1 MQRLYVGATANSYQD
16 SLCRILPL
24 RRHYGDGLFSWDKA
38 LRLSLEDDLDTSVG
52 EHRQHC
58 LGDVTIFTSEEGIPL
73 LEDRHLSPEGRIH
86 TGELQRDIATTYDDQ
101 PCWERVKLQK
111 PRTIIDTLVV
121 SSLKSQGRWARS
133 GIDID
138 ALGLDLTSTVLRQDF
153 DYIRREEAR
162 RTRQDLY
169 ARDRSQLIIV
179 GSSEG
184 GGQLLTALHRSL
196 EGSRLIGKTCA
207 LLALDQQELGGDT
220 ANVDTST
227 AIHRSALLYEDH
239 GLTVLRQVSCQG
251 LASLPEADDQMR
263 DGSCCHLLM
272 SL

>member
-1 MQRLYVGATANSYQD
+1 M
-16 SLCRILPL
+16 LC
-24 RRHYGDGLFSWDKA
+24 
-38 LRLSLEDDLDTSVG
+38 
-52 EHRQHC
+52 
-58 LGDVTIFTSEEGIPL
+58 
-73 LEDRHLSPEGRIH
+73 
-86 TGELQRDIATTYDDQ
+86 
-101 PCWERVKLQK
+101 
-111 PRTIIDTLVV
+111 
-121 SSLKSQGRWARS
+121 
-133 GIDID
+133 
-138 ALGLDLTSTVLRQDF
+138 LDLTSTVLCRHF

-184 GGQLLTALHRSL
+184 RGQLFTALHRSL
-196 EGSRLIGKTCA
+196 EGSRLIRKTST
-207 LLALDQQELGGDT
+207 LLTLDKQKLGGYT

-251 LASLPEADDQMR
+251 LASLPEADDQMG

>member
-1 MQRLYVGATANSYQD
+1 M
-16 SLCRILPL
+16 
-24 RRHYGDGLFSWDKA
+24 
-38 LRLSLEDDLDTSVG
+38 EDDLDTSVG

-73 LEDRHLSPEGRIH
+73 LKDRHLSPEGRIH
-86 TGELQRDIATTYDDQ
+86 TGELQRDIATAYDDQ
-101 PCWERVKLQK
+101 SCWERVELQE
-111 PRTIIDTLVV
+111 PRAIIDTLVV
-121 SSLKSQGRWARS
+121 SSLKSQGRWACS

-138 ALGLDLTSTVLRQDF
+138 ALCLDLTSTVLCRHF
-153 DYIRREEAR
+153 DYIRREEVR

-196 EGSRLIGKTCA
+196 EGSRLIGKTSA

-227 AIHRSALLYEDH
+227 AIHRRALLYEDH
-239 GLTVLRQVSCQG
+239 GLTVLRQISCQG
-251 LASLPEADDQMR
+251 LASLPEADDQMG

>member
-1 MQRLYVGATANSYQD
+1 M
-16 SLCRILPL
+16 
-24 RRHYGDGLFSWDKA
+24 
-38 LRLSLEDDLDTSVG
+38 
-52 EHRQHC
+52 
-58 LGDVTIFTSEEGIPL
+58 
-73 LEDRHLSPEGRIH
+73 
-86 TGELQRDIATTYDDQ
+86 
-101 PCWERVKLQK
+101 
-111 PRTIIDTLVV
+111 
-121 SSLKSQGRWARS
+121 
-133 GIDID
+133 
-138 ALGLDLTSTVLRQDF
+138 
-153 DYIRREEAR
+153 R

-227 AIHRSALLYEDH
+227 AIHRRALLYKDY
-239 GLTVLRQVSCQG
+239 GLTVLRQISSQG
-251 LASLPEADDQMR
+251 LARLPEADDQMG